1 MASYKVPQ
9 DVEADDK
16 LIGPFSFRQFVYL
29 IIVAISGG
37 LAWGLAQIFIGL
49 ALIPLPV
56 ILFFGALALP
66 LKKDQPM
73 EVYLA
78 AVVSF
83 HLKPKKR
90 LWQPDGIQELVDIVA
105 PRITEVRRTKDLSG
119 NEAEQRLS
127 YLAQIADTRGWAVR
141 GVGVPAQGTAMSD
154 DVYYEAQQVSD
165 VLDDNSGV
173 GQNIDSRLAQ
183 GEAERRDEVVARMH
197 QPAQA
202 ESPTSQPL
210 DTDASASALGGG
222 ANSGVHPQNYSGG
235 ASPSSVISTS
245 ENTVSPDIISLANNP
260 DLSVETIAHE
270 AQRIQ
275 KKEAEL
281 DDEVVISLR

>member
-1 MASYKVPQ
+1 MAVYKVPQ

-16 LIGPFSFRQFVYL
+16 LLGPFSFRQFVYL
-29 IIVAISGG
+29 IIVAISCG
-37 LAWGLAQIFIGL
+37 LAWGLAQIFVGL
-49 ALIPLPV
+49 ALIPLPF

-105 PRITEVRRTKDLSG
+105 PKNSDAPRIKDLSQ
-119 NEAEQRLS
+119 NEAEERLS

-141 GVGVPAQGTAMSD
+141 GVGVPTQSTSMNEVA
-154 DVYYEAQQVSD
+154 YNEAQQVSD
-165 VLDDNSGV
+165 VLDDTSGL
-173 GQNIDSRLAQ
+173 GQNFDTRLTQ
-183 GEAERRDEVVARMH
+183 GEAERREAVIAQMH
-197 QPAQA
+197 QKVTQ
-202 ESPTSQPL
+202 TPL
-210 DTDASASALGGG
+210 DTASNPQSTSQAGVTETTTTQDPENSA
-222 ANSGVHPQNYSGG
+222 
-235 ASPSSVISTS
+235 STS
-245 ENTVSPDIISLANNP
+245 EKTVSPDIINLVNNP
-260 DLSVETIAHE
+260 EYSVETIAHE
-270 AQRIQ
+270 AERIH
-275 KKEAEL
+275 KKEAAL